1 MLPHQQQVNSSSSGI
16 LSDVVAYVEVR
27 SSQEDRSASVNHQLM
42 NMGAEVV
49 NKLSKRVT
57 HIVYKTGK
65 KSTVETARKNSTP
78 LLNVLWVDSCKQSSE
93 KVSIDNFIINYD
105 DALSTS
111 TNKRLRPTL
120 EISSSKRSK
129 VPPGKDKI
137 EKQSKTPVSATS
149 SESKLQKRTTLEKEN
164 KNTAE
169 STPKP
174 KKSLSLS
181 KKSWKKQNG
190 TPSASF
196 KPASIAILC
205 EETQDISLQVRQN
218 NFRVSSSAGTPSQPG
233 KPIPVTPDESSG
245 GGDAVSESVK
255 SNESEKSSLNLKRRL
270 NFKETVTT
278 GKVKKARKITKTTD
292 VKEEQ
297 SNKESQE
304 IVAESVCM
312 EDGGLSSQENN
323 ALLGNTPSKFPGSR
337 RDIREVLK
345 KTKKV
350 KRPKEKVKKHLVLSC
365 MQLNDRKMAQEIVDK
380 LGLFKIIESVDEKT
394 THVVTGTSR
403 RTLNVIY
410 AMLRGCWVL
419 SIDWLFHSICKER
432 WADEREFQLADDF
445 PALQKYRLEDR
456 SQSESTLKNLFSSYN
471 NAIYVCKRCQPPR
484 DDIINILNLCSIKT
498 SNTFRNAALV
508 IGNESFPKW
517 YNVPCVSERW
527 ILDSICQG
535 RLLPKEDYLKDLS
548 QKS

>member
-42 NMGAEVV
+42 NMGAEV
-49 NKLSKRVT
+49 
-57 HIVYKTGK
+57 YKTGK

-93 KVSIDNFIINYD
+93 KVSIDNFIIDYD

-205 EETQDISLQVRQN
+205 EETQDISLQ
-218 NFRVSSSAGTPSQPG
+218 SAGTPSQPG

-304 IVAESVCM
+304 IVAESVYM

-337 RDIREVLK
+337 RDIREILK

-365 MQLNDRKMAQEIVDK
+365 MQLNLFICLTHGKCLLYSDRKMAQEIVDK

-456 SQSESTLKNLFSSYN
+456 SQSESTLKKLFSSYN
-471 NAIYVCKRCQPPR
+471 NAIYVCKKCQPPR

-527 ILDSICQG
+527 ILG
-535 RLLPKEDYLKDLS
+535 
-548 QKS
+548 